1 MAPVLA
7 PSTCALRPL
16 LGVTEKSAIDG
27 EQCCLGVMPGQQGS
41 AARLPSGLRAVRPGK
56 AGRDDLIQME
66 EESGVTLRRSAPGA
80 LAPEVSSPAALA
92 KARALKARAD
102 LMLNSKWCGLTSYA
116 RPSRG
121 GRESHSFLQLQQQTN
136 HKNNTT
142 NNTNT
147 KTCTT
152 TTTPASRSL

>member
-1 MAPVLA
+1 
-7 PSTCALRPL
+7 
-16 LGVTEKSAIDG
+16 
-27 EQCCLGVMPGQQGS
+27 MPGQQGS

-136 HKNNTT
+136 HKNNST
-142 NNTNT
+142 NNSST
-147 KTCTT
+147 KTCSTMTT
-152 TTTPASRSL
+152 